1 MSGSR
6 SIRIG
11 RLAGIPIGVQ
21 PMWLLIVA
29 LVTALLG
36 SSYYPEQV
44 SGIAPVAAYAL
55 GLLSALLLFAGI
67 LLHELG
73 HAVVA
78 RREGIEI
85 EEIDLWLLGGV
96 ARMKGEP
103 NRAPDELR
111 FAAAGPAVTAVIAAC
126 FGALALALPASSPA
140 ALRTVVD
147 YQVYVNTAILVFN
160 LLPAFPLDG
169 GRVAR
174 ALIWERT
181 GDLERATRIAAKIGR
196 GFGYGL
202 IGLGLL
208 ATVAGAFTGLWFAL
222 IGFFVVSAARAE
234 ERGTEVRAIFSGQ
247 EVGSLMSFPAVT
259 LPASLS
265 VADAVDAFFLGLRL
279 ESFPVFEEGQLIGL
293 VDRRAVAAVPDA
305 ERTRTTVGQIATY
318 DPTLVVD
325 RHQDIAELL
334 ERPAFQR
341 FGRAIVIEPGGKVG
355 IVSITDVETAL
366 RAAELRP
373 KPPTSQVH
381 PV

>member
-1 MSGSR
+1 M
-6 SIRIG
+6 
-11 RLAGIPIGVQ
+11 
-21 PMWLLIVA
+21 
-29 LVTALLG
+29 
-36 SSYYPEQV
+36 
-44 SGIAPVAAYAL
+44 IA
-55 GLLSALLLFAGI
+55 
-67 LLHELG
+67 
-73 HAVVA
+73 
-78 RREGIEI
+78 
-85 EEIDLWLLGGV
+85 
-96 ARMKGEP
+96 
-103 NRAPDELR
+103 
-111 FAAAGPAVTAVIAAC
+111 
-126 FGALALALPASSPA
+126 
-140 ALRTVVD
+140 
-147 YQVYVNTAILVFN
+147 
-160 LLPAFPLDG
+160 
-169 GRVAR
+169 
-174 ALIWERT
+174 
-181 GDLERATRIAAKIGR
+181 
-196 GFGYGL
+196 
-202 IGLGLL
+202 LGLL
-208 ATVAGAFTGLWFAL
+208 ATVGGAFGGIWLAL

-341 FGRAIVIEPGGKVG
+341 IGRAIVIEPGGKVG